1 MVLGRKM
8 AVALGLQDC
17 GAGVDDVMRDGVG
30 GEAGARCVR
39 TRTNAAGFDAWYR
52 RSKAHQVQE
61 HELINAE
68 QRMKL
73 QNCARVVTE
82 ADAR

>member
-1 MVLGRKM
+1 MVSQRKM
-8 AVALGLQDC
+8 AVGLQDC
-17 GAGVDDVMRDGVG
+17 GAGVDDVMRDEVGV
-30 GEAGARCVR
+30 EAGAWCVR
-39 TRTNAAGFDAWYR
+39 TRTIAAGFDARYR
-52 RSKAHQVQE
+52 GSKAHQVQE

-73 QNCARVVTE
+73 HSRARVVTE